1 MLGCGREGAQWCVGC
16 GREGTEW
23 VCPVLVERVEVTI
36 MTFIYLVK
44 YHVYHN
50 MHLRLRI
57 L

>member
-1 MLGCGREGAQWCVGC
+1 MCWCSREGAQWCVGC

-23 VCPVLVERVEVTI
+23 VCPVFVERVEVTI